1 MFPACFRIYFVII
14 GDQIPVETITVS
26 MKTNTI
32 LIINYYKISD
42 GIFIYLFIFS
52 REGIVTESF
61 KYVFSLCVSVI
72 R

>member
-1 MFPACFRIYFVII
+1 MFPACFRIYFVIK

-42 GIFIYLFIFS
+42 GIFIYLFIY
-52 REGIVTESF
+52 I
-61 KYVFSLCVSVI
+61 
-72 R
+72 